1 MSSTQ
6 RQAPWRQA
14 QLLKPLEVQQ
24 QAAVAPLSWVSALL
38 MQSSLLLALRV
49 LRVVLSSPS
58 SSKGPSALAASSS
71 SRVRSHPSKTMTQ
84 QQKQAQTHRRRRV
97 PSCWPALLHE
107 PASEHGPQA
116 RLLLLQMLR
125 RARHTAHQQ
134 QQQEVQVLVILL
146 LLS

>member
-14 QLLKPLEVQQ
+14 QLPKPLEVQQ
-24 QAAVAPLSWVSALL
+24 QAAAAPLSWVSALL

-71 SRVRSHPSKTMTQ
+71 RVRSHPLKTMTQ

-116 RLLLLQMLR
+116 RLLRLQMLR
-125 RARHTAHQQ
+125 RARHKAHQQ